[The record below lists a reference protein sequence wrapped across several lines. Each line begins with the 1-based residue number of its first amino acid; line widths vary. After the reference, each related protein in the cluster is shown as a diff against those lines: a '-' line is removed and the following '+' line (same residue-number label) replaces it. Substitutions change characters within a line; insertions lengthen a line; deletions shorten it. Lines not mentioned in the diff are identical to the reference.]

1 MSGTAFPGEIA
12 EGPAEETKFKTGG
25 ERTDG
30 KGVECKADSRQT
42 AESMPDSNS
51 DRKSYSRM
59 EPIKFLLV
67 ELGSLLGKNTLQL
80 LNSSVSYLEVGHWM
94 KAKRFA
100 TAKRVPGRWELF
112 QQMAARVG
120 ARQVL
125 YLEFGVSHG
134 RSMRLWSSLLKNPSS
149 LLHGFD
155 SFEGLPE
162 EWNPEAPPG
171 TYSQKGKAPEINDSR
186 VTFFKGLFEETLPQY
201 IVPPHEK
208 LIINIDCDLY
218 SSTSFVLQTLAP
230 HIAPG
235 TLLYFDE
242 FADRNNELRAFD
254 GFLSST
260 RKEFELIGATKAFAQ
275 AAFECRKA

>member
-1 MSGTAFPGEIA
+1 MSGTAFPRQIA
-12 EGPAEETKFKTGG
+12 EGQATQTKLEASD
-25 ERTDG
+25 ERRDG
-30 KGVECKADSRQT
+30 KGVECGADSHRT
-42 AESMPDSNS
+42 ADSMPDSNS
-51 DRKSYSRM
+51 DQKSYRRM

-67 ELGSLLGKNTLQL
+67 ELGSLLGKNALQL

-100 TAKRVPGRWELF
+100 TAKRVQGRWELF
-112 QQMAARVG
+112 QEMAAQVED
-120 ARQVL
+120 RQVL

-171 TYSQKGKAPEINDSR
+171 TYSQKGKAPEIEDSR
-186 VTFFKGLFEETLPQY
+186 VRFFKGLFEETLPQY
-201 IVPPHEK
+201 ILPEHER

-218 SSTSFVLQTLAP
+218 SSTNFVLQALAP
-230 HIAPG
+230 HITRG

-254 GFLSST
+254 AFLSSSG
-260 RKEFELIGATKAFAQ
+260 KEFELIGATKAFAQ
-275 AAFECRKA
+275 VAFKCRKT